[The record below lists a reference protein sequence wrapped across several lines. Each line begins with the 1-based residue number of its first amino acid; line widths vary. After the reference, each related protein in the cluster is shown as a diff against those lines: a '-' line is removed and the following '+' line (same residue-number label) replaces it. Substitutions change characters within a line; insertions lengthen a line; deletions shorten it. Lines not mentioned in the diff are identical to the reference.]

1 METEKKNKTKG
12 IIGTLLFHALLLLL
26 FLFFG
31 FTTPLP
37 LPAEQGIA
45 INFGDAPDGDGD
57 VQPEQSG
64 DMKDNE
70 AAPAAAAAPSTSSSK
85 DVQAV
90 TQDVDDAPSINTT
103 PKPKDSKVVNKNE
116 TKPVETPMEEPKPV
130 INPKALYQPGAG
142 SGAAGGSQGQ
152 TGKPGDQGNPD
163 GSRDTQRQ
171 GDGSTGGLT
180 GSPNFTLAGRQ
191 LTQVPT
197 LSDKSQLE
205 GRVVVKIWVDKSGGV
220 LRSEAGEK
228 GTTIS
233 DLTIRKKCEDA
244 ALRAIFTPS
253 ETAREEQTGTI
264 TFIFGFK

>member
-1 METEKKNKTKG
+1 MMETEKKNKTKG
-12 IIGTLLFHALLLLL
+12 IIGTVLFHALLLML

-57 VQPEQSG
+57 IQPEQSG
-64 DMKDNE
+64 DTNDNDAAPAST
-70 AAPAAAAAPSTSSSK
+70 AAPAASSSS

-103 PKPKDSKVVNKNE
+103 PKPKDTKVVNKNE
-116 TKPVETPMEEPKPV
+116 TKPVDKPVEEPKPV
-130 INPKALYQPGAG
+130 INSKALYPG
-142 SGAAGGSQGQ
+142 SGSGSSGGSQGQ
-152 TGKPGDQGNPD
+152 TDKPGDQGNPD

-171 GDGSTGGLT
+171 GDGSTGGIT
-180 GSPNFTLAGRQ
+180 GSPNFSLAGRQ
-191 LTQVPT
+191 LTQKPT
-197 LSDKSQLE
+197 LSDKSQIE
-205 GRVVVKIWVDKSGGV
+205 GRVVVKIWVDKSGRV
-220 LRSEAGEK
+220 LRAEAGAG

-233 DLTIRKKCEDA
+233 DVSIRKKCEGA
-244 ALRAIFTPS
+244 ALQALFSPS
-253 ETAREEQTGTI
+253 ETALETQTGTI